1 MAAAAMGR
9 AQHPGRQ
16 ELGSEQV
23 TFSPKE
29 GSLRLWSGVCPC
41 SEYVLKMGGNCSLLL
56 WNLEKH

>member
-29 GSLRLWSGVCPC
+29 GSQ
-41 SEYVLKMGGNCSLLL
+41 
-56 WNLEKH
+56 